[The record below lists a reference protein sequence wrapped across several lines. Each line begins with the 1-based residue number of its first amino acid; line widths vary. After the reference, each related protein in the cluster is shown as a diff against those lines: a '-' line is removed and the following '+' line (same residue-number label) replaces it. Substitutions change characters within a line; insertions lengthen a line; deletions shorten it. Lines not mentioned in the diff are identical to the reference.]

1 MPKDL
6 YSILE
11 LERNAD
17 SNDIRKQYIKLSR
30 QYHPDKVSD
39 DQKEEATA
47 KFKEIS
53 GAYEVLSDANAKA
66 FYDQTGSIPGEQGGP
81 PPGGPGGPGGF
92 PMPFPFDINNLFGMF
107 GGGGGMRG
115 GGGPNR
121 GRPVRQHGKAPP
133 RKKEIPMTLK
143 DFYFGRTL
151 YIHLERD
158 RFCQTCD
165 GDGSKNKRACDA
177 CQGSGVRAS
186 IVQMGPMIMQT
197 NGPCGNCEGT
207 GRTRGDPCGGCNGS
221 KFIKQDKTLE
231 LIVQKG
237 MKPGDTIVFS
247 GESSQQEDYTG
258 PGDVVIELVS
268 ADEDSDWERQ
278 GDNLKTRIG
287 ITLGEALCGKVIRL
301 DGHPA
306 HENGLFI
313 QIPQGVQNRQEI
325 VVEGCGMPRSIGTGF
340 GDAILLISVVATKE
354 ERVILEEKK
363 ETLQS
368 LFQISKDNLTNEA
381 TLVWQANMLSY

>member
-11 LERNAD
+11 LDRNAD
-17 SNDIRKQYIKLSR
+17 SNDIRRQYIKLSR

-53 GAYEVLSDANAKA
+53 GAYEVLNDTNAKA
-66 FYDQTGSIPGEQGGP
+66 FYDQTGTIPGENGGP
-81 PPGGPGGPGGF
+81 PPGSGPM
-92 PMPFPFDINNLFGMF
+92 PMPFPFDLNNLFGMF
-107 GGGGGMRG
+107 GGGGMRG
-115 GGGPNR
+115 GPPR
-121 GRPVRQHGKAPP
+121 GRPMRQQGKAPP

-165 GDGSKNKRACDA
+165 GDGSKNKRACDG
-177 CQGSGVRAS
+177 CHGSGVRAS

-197 NGPCGNCEGT
+197 NGPCPGCEGS

-237 MKPGDTIVFS
+237 MKPGDTIVFA
-247 GESSQQEDYTG
+247 GESSQQDDYMD

-268 ADEDSDWERQ
+268 ADEDLDWERQ
-278 GDNLKTRIG
+278 GDNLKIRVG
-287 ITLGEALCGKVIRL
+287 LTLGEALCGKVVRL
-301 DGHPA
+301 EGHPA
-306 HENGLFI
+306 HDNGFYV
-313 QIPQGVQNRQEI
+313 QVPQGVQNRQEI
-325 VVEGCGMPRSIGTGF
+325 VVEGCGMPRTIGTGF
-340 GDAILLISVVATKE
+340 GDAILLISVIATKDE
-354 ERVILEEKK
+354 KTILEEKK
-363 ETLQS
+363 DTLQS
-368 LFQISKDNLTNEA
+368 LFQIRGDSKDSIHDANII
-381 TLVWQANMLSY
+381 WQANTLSY